1 MPHRTNKSWHDDAA
15 TRPHRHI
22 HRRATPENPQQLHRR
37 ATLETPKQPRFD
49 YARVCRYITQV
60 INHRTKEG
68 AGLLREMAGLEEGA
82 PLFVQVAERLADEI
96 ADGGLVE
103 GEQVPST
110 NELAA
115 YYRINPATAAK
126 GINMLTDEGLLE
138 KRRGIGMFVAA
149 GARATLL
156 AERRKRFAER
166 YVEPLVAEA
175 GRLGID
181 ADDLIALIREGSTKL

>member
-1 MPHRTNKSWHDDAA
+1 M
-15 TRPHRHI
+15 
-22 HRRATPENPQQLHRR
+22 Q
-37 ATLETPKQPRFD
+37 
-49 YARVCRYITQV
+49 
-60 INHRTKEG
+60 
-68 AGLLREMAGLEEGA
+68 EMAGLDEGA
-82 PLFVQVAERLADEI
+82 PLFVQIAERLADEI

-126 GINMLTDEGLLE
+126 GINMLTDDGLLE

-149 GARATLL
+149 GARDRLL
-156 AERRKRFAER
+156 AERRRRFAER

-175 GRLGID
+175 GRLGIG
-181 ADDLIALIREGSTKL
+181 ADELAAMIRESSYAQGGALS